1 MIEEPPHRQETY
13 KTLVT
18 LAVEAVKFCALANGG
33 AVVALLAYLGNVHAK
48 APQMGAPNLTGAI
61 TWFLGGLAF
70 SGVLVAASY
79 ATQVLI
85 FNDSFQHSYIRKD
98 GRKDGR
104 HKLPHRV
111 AVGAFVLS
119 LGCFVAGAWSAV
131 AAWSQQAT
139 LTHSSPTGA
148 STPTTAPA
156 ASGSTPSKSQLPGK

>member
-48 APQMGAPNLTGAI
+48 APQIGAPNLLGAI

-85 FNDSFQHSYIRKD
+85 FNDSFQHSYI
-98 GRKDGR
+98 RKDGR

-148 STPTTAPA
+148 SAPTTTPT
-156 ASGSTPSKSQLPGK
+156 ASGSTPRKSQLNGK